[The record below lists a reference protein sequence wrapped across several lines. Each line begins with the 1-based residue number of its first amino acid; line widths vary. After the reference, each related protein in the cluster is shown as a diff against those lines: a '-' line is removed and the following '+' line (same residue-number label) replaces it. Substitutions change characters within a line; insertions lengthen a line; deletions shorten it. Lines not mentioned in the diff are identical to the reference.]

1 MATRLTIAYTINNF
15 LTIYHPFIPWLAIR
29 QNNRLQ
35 LRIGQDIEIE
45 LAYGLPFRDQ
55 EMHLYGHIHGIS
67 HYVQGF
73 VIVIVNMD
81 PQVFPSAIYIAI
93 PCQWFNLPF
102 LSAISYRISHRTLPI
117 PGFNHLLDPTHMIH
131 QSDVLAE
138 VIEGS
143 RTCRRPR

>member
-1 MATRLTIAYTINNF
+1 
-15 LTIYHPFIPWLAIR
+15 
-29 QNNRLQ
+29 
-35 LRIGQDIEIE
+35 
-45 LAYGLPFRDQ
+45 
-55 EMHLYGHIHGIS
+55 MHLYGHIHSIS

-73 VIVIVNMD
+73 VIIIVNMD

-93 PCQWFNLPF
+93 PRQWINLPF
-102 LSAISYRISHRTLPI
+102 LSAIFYCISHQTLPR
-117 PGFNHLLDPTHMIH
+117 PRFNHLLDPTHMIH